1 MKNDQLTPEQL
12 AEQIVANSA
21 ALIQADL
28 KLKASSQRSEQ
39 LMRRAENSPAQ
50 VRQPQVRQPDK
61 RIFWLLLLTGLAALS
76 YASYSYFSF

>member
-1 MKNDQLTPEQL
+1 MKSDQLTPEQL

-28 KLKASSQRSEQ
+28 NLKASSQRSEQ
-39 LMRRAENSPAQ
+39 LMRRAERKPVQ
-50 VRQPQVRQPDK
+50 VRPPDK